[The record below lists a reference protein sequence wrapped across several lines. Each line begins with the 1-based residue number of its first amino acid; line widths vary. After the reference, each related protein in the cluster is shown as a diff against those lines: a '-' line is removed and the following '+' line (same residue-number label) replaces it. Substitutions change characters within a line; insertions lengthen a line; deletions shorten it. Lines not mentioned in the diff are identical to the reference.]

1 MMNDEIEKKYK
12 RLKNLSRQKIKRI
25 KIKFEIKNE

>member
-1 MMNDEIEKKYK
+1 MMKLKKKYK